1 MSEQSL
7 ITLGIW
13 FASVS
18 FGIGVALIRDS
29 NKNKVEIQ
37 NCRKQLKKFK
47 AYNSSLSDS
56 NRRG

>member
-7 ITLGIW
+7 ITLGVW
-13 FASVS
+13 FVTASL
-18 FGIGVALIRDS
+18 GIGIALLRDS

-47 AYNSSLSDS
+47 TFNSSLNDS